1 MWKGASLRMLLQ
13 NGLIAA
19 QRGLVIMGR
28 AEGMDISPWGCR
40 LTENLETVRSLHLC
54 EYHGA
59 RLFGRVDLTLKGGR
73 VNGKR

>member
-28 AEGMDISPWGCR
+28 AEGMDISP
-40 LTENLETVRSLHLC
+40 LELP
-54 EYHGA
+54 A
-59 RLFGRVDLTLKGGR
+59 GRKP
-73 VNGKR
+73 